1 MQKITIKELI
11 EYNRKTSDKAKA
23 NFAYKLKTRTAKEK
37 KEEDNQEGGGD
48 YWVTST
54 SCIYNVIKHNSDE
67 FYENKID
74 ELLAK
79 VEATEIKKTKSM
91 HRRNIE
97 ILTNFKEFNHQE
109 IRPEEITKFESV
121 QKVHKI
127 YSIDNIPLYLNPN
140 LVFSFEENGKKN
152 VGAIW
157 LIAKLGGFT
166 KPELGMFCEV
176 LYRFLMKNYS
186 EEHQVSEKFCTAV
199 DTFRAQSIN
208 YAEMLQ
214 SKAPF
219 LIQKTIDELK
229 T

>member
-11 EYNRKTSDKAKA
+11 EYNRKASDKAKA

-74 ELLAK
+74 ELLTK
-79 VEATEIKKTKSM
+79 IEASEIKKTKSM

-109 IRPEEITKFESV
+109 IRPEEITRFESV
-121 QKVHKI
+121 QKVNKI
-127 YSIDNIPLYLNPN
+127 YSIDNVPLYLNPN
-140 LVFSFEENGKKN
+140 LVFSFEESGKKN

-166 KPELGMFCEV
+166 KPELGMFCEL
-176 LYRFLMKNYS
+176 LYRFLIKNYS
-186 EEHQVSEKFCTAV
+186 EEYQVSEKFCTAV
-199 DTFRAQSIN
+199 DTFGAQSIN
-208 YAEMLQ
+208 YAEMLL

-219 LIQKTIDELK
+219 LIQKTIDVLK